1 MEQMKRYFHSLITT
15 SKLNRQE
22 YDFDYDDDDDAD
34 MDDAGGDIEN
44 QYYKAKCTS
53 PISWYIPYVGYSWRS
68 ALKDDDAQAALKAF
82 RAVVNDQP
90 EKGEW

>member
-1 MEQMKRYFHSLITT
+1 MSDDDDFMMVSCHIPYQRHELIFRMEQMKRYFHSFITI

-44 QYYKAKCTS
+44 QYYKAKCMST
-53 PISWYIPYVGYSWRS
+53 IS
-68 ALKDDDAQAALKAF
+68 
-82 RAVVNDQP
+82 
-90 EKGEW
+90 

>member
-1 MEQMKRYFHSLITT
+1 MSDDDDFMMVSCAILFSYKLTSRMEQMRRYFHSFITI

-44 QYYKAKCTS
+44 QYYKAKCMI
-53 PISWYIPYVGYSWRS
+53 PISCLTSDI
-68 ALKDDDAQAALKAF
+68 ADDQ
-82 RAVVNDQP
+82 R
-90 EKGEW
+90 

>member
-1 MEQMKRYFHSLITT
+1 MSDDDDFMMVSCPILFSHKLTVRTEQMRRYFHPLITT

-44 QYYKAKCTS
+44 QYYKAKCTF
-53 PISWYIPYVGYSWRS
+53 PISCCILISDI
-68 ALKDDDAQAALKAF
+68 ADDKH
-82 RAVVNDQP
+82 
-90 EKGEW
+90 

>member
-1 MEQMKRYFHSLITT
+1 MSDDDDFMMVSCILCSHKLTFRTEQTRRYFHSFITT

-44 QYYKAKCTS
+44 QYYKAKCTLF
-53 PISWYIPYVGYSWRS
+53 IS
-68 ALKDDDAQAALKAF
+68 
-82 RAVVNDQP
+82 
-90 EKGEW
+90 

>member
-1 MEQMKRYFHSLITT
+1 MRRYFHSFITI

-44 QYYKAKCTS
+44 QYYKAKCMF
-53 PISWYIPYVGYSWRS
+53 PISCCILISDI
-68 ALKDDDAQAALKAF
+68 ADDQH
-82 RAVVNDQP
+82 
-90 EKGEW
+90 